1 MVSVINK
8 SMDVGS
14 IYKEQKSDKMA
25 MSNFEETLQ
34 KAFND
39 QDKERLKEVCQDF
52 ESVFM
57 GIIYKEMRATIEKSD
72 LIPESNATNIFESML
87 DEEIANKA
95 SKAGG
100 IGLGDML
107 YNHLKQDLENQYVMG
122 EKE

>member
-8 SMDVGS
+8 NLELGN
-14 IYKEQKSDKMA
+14 IQKEQKANKVT
-25 MSNFEETLQ
+25 MSNFENTLQ

-39 QDKERLKEVCQDF
+39 NDKKKLKEVCQDF

-57 GIIYKEMRATIEKSD
+57 GIIYKEMRATIQKSD
-72 LIPESNATNIFESML
+72 LIPESNATKIFESML
-87 DEEIANKA
+87 DDEIVKKA

-107 YNHLKQDLENQYVMG
+107 YNHMKQSWENQYVIG
-122 EKE
+122 GKE